1 MTDGSLGTLDG
12 PAAVRAAAD
21 RLSVA
26 VAAHL
31 AAVENKEGEQDPA
44 VQAAY
49 VELKS
54 AAAAYDDAL
63 FDAHGEVTPFE
74 VGDDDEDEES
84 GEGEMQVRRI
94 EGPPRFSVLAR
105 WDYTIY
111 DPGRLVQAASEAVQ
125 QPIDDLGVAM
135 AAFIDAKGHSAVADL
150 NTAMEAG
157 LRWHGVTSW
166 VLLAAD
172 ADANTDGTDWMD
184 DAFDY
189 ADPDEILCRVD
200 TPVTWRRGPA
210 REAPE
215 DQAGEDGP

>member
-1 MTDGSLGTLDG
+1 MTDGSLETLDG

-49 VELKS
+49 AELKA
-54 AAAAYDDAL
+54 AAAAYDNVL
-63 FDAHGEVTPFE
+63 FDAHGEVTPFDIA
-74 VGDDDEDEES
+74 DDDEEEEEEA
-84 GEGEMQVRRI
+84 GEDGEVEVRRI

-105 WDYTIY
+105 WDYTIF
-111 DPGRLVQAASEAVQ
+111 DPGRLVQAASEAVE

-135 AAFIDAKGHSAVADL
+135 AALIDAKGHSEVANL
-150 NTAMEAG
+150 QVAMDAG

-172 ADANTDGTDWMD
+172 ADADTDSTGWMD

-210 REAPE
+210 REDKDE
-215 DQAGEDGP
+215 